1 MCGIV
6 SIIQKDWTKTLNY
19 AAEKAFSVMLFAD
32 AVRGTDGTGYFYF
45 NNQKKQVLFQ
55 KKGKPSWAAMPEMVD
70 IKKLAGTAR
79 WIVGHNRKATM
90 GSGLDSEAHPFIHQ
104 DITLVHNG
112 TLSNFFQLKYDLK
125 SNITVDSEVIPH
137 LLMKDS
143 PKKALEKL
151 EGAYALVWH
160 NDLKDRIFYARNKE
174 RPLWRVETEDFIALV
189 SEPDLAVWAFARND
203 ITVTHK
209 EEVPVGVIHEM
220 LWNKAN
226 KLQVIK
232 TPFTPAEPKNKYYT
246 GAWENS
252 ATPVAT
258 HAYQQSFWSGE
269 SAYMDGGIKR
279 DDVVLFQATKKVQR
293 YTSRS
298 YLGYATKTP
307 EVCIECCPATDL
319 DIEGFYYGKVTSTW
333 MVGKEKH
340 AYVTNVVGAE
350 DLVWSANEILLSEDT
365 IKELDKTKCISC
377 GKQDHEYDDCYIE
390 MDSDNKPHYY
400 CRECSWIEK
409 STEMNFYAM
418 GTPNNYCTA

>member
-1 MCGIV
+1 
-6 SIIQKDWTKTLNY
+6 
-19 AAEKAFSVMLFAD
+19 
-32 AVRGTDGTGYFYF
+32 
-45 NNQKKQVLFQ
+45 
-55 KKGKPSWAAMPEMVD
+55 
-70 IKKLAGTAR
+70 
-79 WIVGHNRKATM
+79 
-90 GSGLDSEAHPFIHQ
+90 
-104 DITLVHNG
+104 
-112 TLSNFFQLKYDLK
+112 
-125 SNITVDSEVIPH
+125 
-137 LLMKDS
+137 MKDS